1 MDRHNSSSNDEPP
14 SDNPNIF
21 DDEYALDNDEDDF
34 MPGVADGFRPTGMGM
49 SMRDGLDGNRQNQDQ
64 NDASRQ
70 TYTTPKQP
78 ETDLRRMATRNS
90 IAKVPIDQ
98 QPITYS
104 QGPSSRTT
112 ALQHRESVSSTTS
125 FATMGR
131 SDSPLPSGPSH
142 PYGMYPQ
149 NTVARASS
157 VATAPA
163 QQLPQP
169 PVSRQGPTH
178 PYGMYPQNT
187 VEDEVP
193 LPVVQATIPVGFP
206 GLPAGYHRQIGP
218 DGEEQDIIGPDG
230 HSEQLPP
237 YTRFPQEGPTKAA
250 LAAEMNSSPVEATAV
265 PAVPAVSAHRSN
277 DALVSPVSPTS
288 SISSLSSSRFEAPTQ
303 PQLPPQEEQ
312 RQAAAVVAASIPV
325 VSTEQLLSEKQ
336 EPARN
341 EKPKNWRSKKLWG
354 ILPMGVA
361 LILLILVLIFAVIL
375 GAAIGTFVAK
385 NKDKGPNENKN
396 KDKDHDD
403 P

>member
-1 MDRHNSSSNDEPP
+1 MDRHNSSSSDEPP

-112 ALQHRESVSSTTS
+112 ALQHRESVSSTAS

-250 LAAEMNSSPVEATAV
+250 LAAEMNSSPIEATALS
-265 PAVPAVSAHRSN
+265 AVPAVSAHRSN

-312 RQAAAVVAASIPV
+312 RQAAPVVAASIPV

-341 EKPKNWRSKKLWG
+341 DKPKNWRSKKLWG

>member
-1 MDRHNSSSNDEPP
+1 
-14 SDNPNIF
+14 
-21 DDEYALDNDEDDF
+21 
-34 MPGVADGFRPTGMGM
+34 
-49 SMRDGLDGNRQNQDQ
+49 
-64 NDASRQ
+64 
-70 TYTTPKQP
+70 
-78 ETDLRRMATRNS
+78 
-90 IAKVPIDQ
+90 
-98 QPITYS
+98 
-104 QGPSSRTT
+104 
-112 ALQHRESVSSTTS
+112 
-125 FATMGR
+125 
-131 SDSPLPSGPSH
+131 
-142 PYGMYPQ
+142 MYPQ